1 MRDRVRFLLDG
12 TLILRQPTNGN
23 LERPWLLKLEQDL
36 AATIRSQ
43 RLPECFFELVERV
56 HMLHR
61 GGGSRRG
68 AVSMISSRVITM
80 LFSPRVPRLS
90 VSRTVPAGEPLTP
103 RHRFQRARGF

>member
-1 MRDRVRFLLDG
+1 MRDRVRFVLDG

-43 RLPECFFELVERV
+43 RLPECFFEPVERV

-61 GGGSRRG
+61 GGERSISYE
-68 AVSMISSRVITM
+68 VSELRVKSPADVQKEQSISSV
-80 LFSPRVPRLS
+80 
-90 VSRTVPAGEPLTP
+90 
-103 RHRFQRARGF
+103 